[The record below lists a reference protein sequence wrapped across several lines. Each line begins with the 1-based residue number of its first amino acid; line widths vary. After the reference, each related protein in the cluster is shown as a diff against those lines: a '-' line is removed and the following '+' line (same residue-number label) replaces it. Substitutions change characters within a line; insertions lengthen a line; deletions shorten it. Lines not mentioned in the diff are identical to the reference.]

1 LWATRASQVTQ
12 NSSLRSSRPRCKARA
27 ANPDYDA
34 EEALAEEKTFQG
46 FAVLIRWAILI
57 VGGAL
62 LALFMEDRAV
72 SVGVIVFIAL
82 AVLTEIW
89 LWRRQSRRATQGES

>member
-1 LWATRASQVTQ
+1 VGDAGQPGHAELVLAEFKAKMQ
-12 NSSLRSSRPRCKARA
+12 ARA

-34 EEALAEEKTFQG
+34 EEALAEEKAFQG

-57 VGGAL
+57 AAGAL

-72 SVGVIVFIAL
+72 TVGVIVFIAL
-82 AVLTEIW
+82 AVLTQIW
-89 LWRRQSRRATQGES
+89 LWRRRSRRATGDES